1 MTVFD
6 ALVLRSAHQTV
17 IIARTVVPARAAHM
31 RQAGGAELRVALDD
45 HLATNIAS
53 ASDLSAFLLA
63 SGGQPISILRTA
75 ELVAA
80 VVAAAESGRL
90 HAYLFR
96 EPGYVSNADLQAL
109 RTKAE
114 QAVRRSLALQPGSPP
129 ARPFAELGTSDRF
142 IEVLRRTVPR
152 VGPQMARQLREIVE
166 DPAQLALMVATIV
179 ILAQLHAVAAGELI
193 DGVVLTAIV
202 ACAVVEGMGIV
213 QAMVAALE
221 AVANLVDFIITT
233 VGARDY
239 ADLDRAAEKLA
250 AALGAIGVGILTA
263 ALARIAGRFRDSLK
277 KAGGQ
282 RRIETVTKEEMAG
295 KRAPK
300 DDKISE
306 PPPSQ
311 PSRSPQSLRERLIRA
326 QNDTQENINNL
337 RSEILSLTE
346 NERVSLIE
354 SIIDELDVSTER
366 DKAVFY
372 SGGTFMRD
380 MVGGNL
386 SNIRFASAREF
397 AEASAISKGKTTLEM
412 TPGGRLLDKLKIYP
426 DKDEKFSIFTGKD
439 AIKRADEFW
448 SRVSSRYAHGAS
460 GEVEAILCNPAPD
473 RIYMSR
479 ERNILINNKDVIL
492 KERYLDKFVEMHG
505 L

>member
-31 RQAGGAELRVALDD
+31 RQAGGAELRGALDD

-114 QAVRRSLALQPGSPP
+114 LAVRRSLAVRPGSPP
-129 ARPFAELGTSDRF
+129 ARPFPELDVSDRF

-166 DPAQLALMVATIV
+166 DPAQLTLMVATIV
-179 ILAQLHAVAAGELI
+179 ILAQLHAVAAGEVI

-250 AALGAIGVGILTA
+250 AGLGAIGVGILSA

-295 KRAPK
+295 KGKGKESELPTSSAPK
-300 DDKISE
+300 D
-306 PPPSQ
+306 PPSEK
-311 PSRSPQSLRERLIRA
+311 PSIPKKMDNESVRKWYLEQTSESRMNALDQKWKSEGLTAKERAERAHEVRHNARVEARARMRDPDDVARLEARDMEKYKSKDGPSFDYEFNKYKSQGQSD
-326 QNDTQENINNL
+326 NDAY
-337 RSEILSLTE
+337 
-346 NERVSLIE
+346 E
-354 SIIDELDVSTER
+354 SIIKGASRT
-366 DKAVFY
+366 DKATNEKF
-372 SGGTFMRD
+372 G
-380 MVGGNL
+380 L
-386 SNIRFASAREF
+386 
-397 AEASAISKGKTTLEM
+397 K
-412 TPGGRLLDKLKIYP
+412 PGGG
-426 DKDEKFSIFTGKD
+426 S
-439 AIKRADEFW
+439 
-448 SRVSSRYAHGAS
+448 
-460 GEVEAILCNPAPD
+460 
-473 RIYMSR
+473 
-479 ERNILINNKDVIL
+479 
-492 KERYLDKFVEMHG
+492 
-505 L
+505 